1 MKKLIAILAIL
12 AMAIPCFGATATWD
26 VVNPDGVPILGF
38 SLEMARADNPT
49 VVVGRWNPT
58 VATQEIP
65 DSKFLPGVSYVFR
78 VLAYNSWATP
88 SAWSQPYTYLVEGEA
103 YQPDAPVTPPDV
115 VLPPPPPAPG
125 GMVLESAQYT
135 FVPVP

>member
-1 MKKLIAILAIL
+1 MKKLIVVLAIVL
-12 AMAIPCFGATATWD
+12 MASVGWSATASWT

-49 VVVGRWNPT
+49 AVIGRWNPT

-65 DSKFLPGVSYVFR
+65 DSKFLPGVSYVFK

-103 YQPDAPVTPPDV
+103 YQPEPPVTPPDV
-115 VLPPPPPAPG
+115 VLPSPPPAPG